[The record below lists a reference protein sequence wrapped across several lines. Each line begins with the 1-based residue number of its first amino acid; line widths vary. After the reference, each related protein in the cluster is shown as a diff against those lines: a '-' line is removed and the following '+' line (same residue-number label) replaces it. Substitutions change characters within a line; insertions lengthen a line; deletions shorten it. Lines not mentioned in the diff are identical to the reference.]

1 MCSMYF
7 DDVRLLGM
15 EYHFF
20 AEFFLYIKYCIPSV
34 HIYLID
40 HDQNLFFIL
49 IWMFRYTMM
58 RMVILDFDFDTL
70 YIAAPYFGQ

>member
-20 AEFFLYIKYCIPSV
+20 ADFFLYIKYCIPSV
-34 HIYLID
+34 HIYLMTKTYF
-40 HDQNLFFIL
+40 LFWFEC
-49 IWMFRYTMM
+49 FRYTMM

-70 YIAAPYFGQ
+70 YIASPYFGQ